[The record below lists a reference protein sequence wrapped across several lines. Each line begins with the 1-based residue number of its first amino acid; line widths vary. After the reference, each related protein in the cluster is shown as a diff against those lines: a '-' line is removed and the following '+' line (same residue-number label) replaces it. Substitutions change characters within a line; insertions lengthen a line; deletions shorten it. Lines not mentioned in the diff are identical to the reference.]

1 MARVKSTNENSL
13 MQRFLSIALV
23 LCIGL
28 TMSLDAN
35 ARFGGGKSFGSAPS
49 HQTRQAAPSSP
60 SAAPNAAGAAAGAA
74 AAGGASRWL
83 GPLAGLAAGGLLA
96 SMFMGGGFHG
106 MQFFDILIMLVIG
119 FVIFRFI
126 AARRRKQQED
136 MSPAGHAPFQREII
150 QQPAQ
155 PSVFGGSSAAPVAP
169 PVIKA
174 PAWFNEQRFLEA
186 ARSHFQSLQQ
196 HWDAN
201 EMDKIAEFVTPQ
213 MFQFLKKERADL
225 GDGYQSTYID
235 NLTVQLDGLDDRSD
249 KTVATLTF
257 SGVSKTSRFDQGEVF
272 SESWNMER
280 PQGDNQPWLV
290 AGIRQNG

>member
-1 MARVKSTNENSL
+1 MK
-13 MQRFLSIALV
+13 RFLSIAMA

-35 ARFGGGKSFGSAPS
+35 AKRFGGGKSVGAAPT
-49 HQTRQAAPSSP
+49 HQTRQAAPTAP
-60 SAAPNAAGAAAGAA
+60 GAPAAAATAGAAGAAGAAAK
-74 AAGGASRWL
+74 AGGASRWL
-83 GPLAGLAAGGLLA
+83 GPLAGIAAGGLLA
-96 SMFMGGGFHG
+96 SMFMGGGFQG
-106 MQFFDILIMLVIG
+106 MQIFDILIMAVIA

-126 AARRRKQQED
+126 AARRRKQQEQYA
-136 MSPAGHAPFQREII
+136 PAGHAPMQREAFEP
-150 QQPAQ
+150 QQPAG
-155 PSVFGGSSAAPVAP
+155 SSIFGGSPAPAAR
-169 PVIKA
+169 PVINA
-174 PAWFNEQRFLEA
+174 PDWFNEERFIEA

-213 MFQFLKKERADL
+213 MLQFLKQERADL
-225 GDGYQSTYID
+225 GDGFQSTYID
-235 NLTVQLDGLDDRSD
+235 NLQVQLEGVDDRAD
-249 KTVATLTF
+249 KTIATLTF

-280 PQGDNQPWLV
+280 AQGDNQPWLV

>member
-1 MARVKSTNENSL
+1 MK
-13 MQRFLSIALV
+13 RFLSIAMA

-35 ARFGGGKSFGSAPS
+35 AKRFGGGKSAGAAPT
-49 HQTRQAAPSSP
+49 HQTSQMAPSSP
-60 SAAPNAAGAAAGAA
+60 GMGGAAATAGAAGAAGAAAK
-74 AAGGASRWL
+74 AGGASKWL
-83 GPLAGLAAGGLLA
+83 GPLAGIAAGGLLA
-96 SMFMGGGFHG
+96 SMFMGGGFQG
-106 MQFFDILIMLVIG
+106 MQIFDILIMAVIA

-126 AARRRKQQED
+126 AARRRKQQEQFA
-136 MSPAGHAPFQREII
+136 PAGAPLQREAVP
-150 QQPAQ
+150 QN
-155 PSVFGGSSAAPVAP
+155 PSPMGSIFGGSAAPAAAR
-169 PVIKA
+169 PVINA

-186 ARSHFQSLQQ
+186 ARSHFQALQQ

-213 MFQFLKKERADL
+213 MLEFLKRERADL
-225 GDGYQSTYID
+225 GDAFQSTFID
-235 NLTVQLDGLDDRSD
+235 NLQVQLDGVDDRAD
-249 KTVATLTF
+249 KTIATLTF
-257 SGVSKTSRFDQGEVF
+257 NGVSKTSRFDQGEVF

>member
-1 MARVKSTNENSL
+1 MK
-13 MQRFLSIALV
+13 RFLSIAMA

-35 ARFGGGKSFGSAPS
+35 AKRFGGGKSVGAAPT
-49 HQTRQAAPSSP
+49 HQTRQAAPTAP
-60 SAAPNAAGAAAGAA
+60 GAPAAAATAGAAGAAGAAAK
-74 AAGGASRWL
+74 AGGASRWL
-83 GPLAGLAAGGLLA
+83 GPLAGIAAGGLLA
-96 SMFMGGGFHG
+96 SMFMGGGFQG
-106 MQFFDILIMLVIG
+106 MQIFDILIMAVIA

-126 AARRRKQQED
+126 AARRRKQQEQYA
-136 MSPAGHAPFQREII
+136 PAGHAPMQREAFEP
-150 QQPAQ
+150 QQPAGG
-155 PSVFGGSSAAPVAP
+155 SIFGGSPAPVAR
-169 PVIKA
+169 PVINA
-174 PAWFNEQRFLEA
+174 PAWFNEERFIEA

-213 MFQFLKKERADL
+213 MLQFLKQERADL
-225 GDGYQSTYID
+225 GDGFQSTYID
-235 NLTVQLDGLDDRSD
+235 NLQVQLEGVDDRAD
-249 KTVATLTF
+249 KTIATLTF

-280 PQGDNQPWLV
+280 AQGDNQPWLV

>member
-1 MARVKSTNENSL
+1 
-13 MQRFLSIALV
+13 MQRFFSIVMV

-49 HQTRQAAPSSP
+49 HQMRQAPTSSP
-60 SAAPNAAGAAAGAA
+60 SAAPGAAGAAAAA
-74 AAGGASRWL
+74 ARPAGGASRWL

-106 MQFFDILIMLVIG
+106 MQFFDILIMAIIG

-126 AARRRKQQED
+126 AARRRKQPD
-136 MSPAGHAPFQREII
+136 MAAAGHTPFQRETHEP
-150 QQPAQ
+150 PAQ
-155 PSVFGGSSAAPVAP
+155 ASMFGGSSAASAP
-169 PVIKA
+169 APVIQA
-174 PAWFNEQRFLEA
+174 PAWFNESRFLDA
-186 ARSHFQSLQQ
+186 ARGHFQSLQQ

-213 MFQFLKKERADL
+213 MLQFLKQERANL
-225 GDGYQSTYID
+225 GDGFQSTYID
-235 NLTVQLDGLDDRSD
+235 NLTVQLDGLDDRAD

-257 SGVSKTSRFDQGEVF
+257 SGLSKTSRFDQGEVF

>member
-1 MARVKSTNENSL
+1 VA
-13 MQRFLSIALV
+13 
-23 LCIGL
+23 G
-28 TMSLDAN
+28 
-35 ARFGGGKSFGSAPS
+35 
-49 HQTRQAAPSSP
+49 
-60 SAAPNAAGAAAGAA
+60 GAAAAA
-74 AAGGASRWL
+74 ARPAGGASRWL
-83 GPLAGLAAGGLLA
+83 GPLAGIAAGGLLA
-96 SMFMGGGFHG
+96 SMFMGGGFQG
-106 MQFFDILIMLVIG
+106 MQFFDILIMAIIA

-126 AARRRKQQED
+126 AARRRKQQPD
-136 MSPAGHAPFQREII
+136 LAAAGHAPFQRETI

-155 PSVFGGSSAAPVAP
+155 NSMFGGSPAAPAAPV
-169 PVIKA
+169 INA

-186 ARSHFQSLQQ
+186 ARGHFQSLQQ

-213 MFQFLKKERADL
+213 MLQFLKQERASL
-225 GDGYQSTYID
+225 GDGFQSTYID

-257 SGVSKTSRFDQGEVF
+257 SGLSKTSRFDQGEVF

-280 PQGDNQPWLV
+280 PQGENQPWLV